1 MNKSFCLKTDSDMNI
16 RDHNDKIIVPKELNL
31 KNIQKI
37 IRIPI
42 TPKCQLKC
50 DTFSEKQLLRKFYG
64 HRHDLIN
71 YWISVKKYVLQ
82 MTTDMFHL
90 SKALPCP
97 FLIHDLSSDL

>member
-1 MNKSFCLKTDSDMNI
+1 MVYLRINILVLLIIRVDDKRKIFFKKLRSDDNKKMKKSFCLKTNSDMNI

-50 DTFSEKQLLRKFYG
+50 DTFSEKQLHFCTLKVLR
-64 HRHDLIN
+64 
-71 YWISVKKYVLQ
+71 S
-82 MTTDMFHL
+82 
-90 SKALPCP
+90 PP
-97 FLIHDLSSDL
+97 